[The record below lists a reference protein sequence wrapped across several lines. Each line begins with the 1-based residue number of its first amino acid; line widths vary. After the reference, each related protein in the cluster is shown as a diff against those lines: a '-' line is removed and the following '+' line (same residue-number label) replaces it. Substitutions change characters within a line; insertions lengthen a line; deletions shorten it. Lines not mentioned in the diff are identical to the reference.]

1 MYILILIYVG
11 GILVLFIYVT
21 SIFPNNKFFFNQF
34 TGLIIF
40 SLIIILFL
48 LILILNKFF
57 NLNFIFLD
65 FKNNYIIDLALSN
78 SLTIKMFFYKT
89 NIILIFLV
97 IYLFYCILVVIK
109 ITSFINGP
117 LRKIN

>member
-1 MYILILIYVG
+1 MG

-40 SLIIILFL
+40 LLIIILFL
-48 LILILNKFF
+48 SVLVSNNFF

-65 FKNNYIIDLALSN
+65 FKNNYLIDLTLSN
-78 SLTIKMFFYKT
+78 SLTIKIFFYKT
-89 NIILIFLV
+89 NLIIIFLV